1 MYYKKINKY
10 LKTPLLLLFSI
21 IFLTACE
28 SNSSFEN
35 TKWDSKTQD
44 FTKEKTLEDKIN
56 NKQKYI
62 VIQQYNYDQS
72 YNSKNSQNFIEESS
86 NYMFSKNYE
95 LKQQTIT
102 FSDIGNTK
110 YTILTFEY
118 KGD

>member
-10 LKTPLLLLFSI
+10 LKTLLLLLFSI

-28 SNSSFEN
+28 SNSSFKN
-35 TKWDSKTQD
+35 TELGSKTQD
-44 FTKEKTLEDKIN
+44 TTNETSLEDKIN
-56 NKQKYI
+56 KKQKYI

-72 YNSKNSQNFIEESS
+72 QNSKNSQNFIEESS
-86 NYMFSKNYE
+86 NYMSSKNYE
-95 LKQQTIT
+95 LKQQNIT

>member
-1 MYYKKINKY
+1 MLKQTKY
-10 LKTPLLLLFSI
+10 TVLLLTSILF
-21 IFLTACE
+21 LAACE
-28 SNSSFEN
+28 SNSSFKN
-35 TKWDSKTQD
+35 TESGLKTQD
-44 FTKEKTLEDKIN
+44 FTKENTLEDKIN

>member
-1 MYYKKINKY
+1 MLKKTKS
-10 LKTPLLLLFSI
+10 TLLLLASI
-21 IFLTACE
+21 LFLVACD
-28 SNSSFEN
+28 SNNSFEN
-35 TKWDSKTQD
+35 TKWDPKTQD

-72 YNSKNSQNFIEESS
+72 HNSKNSQNFIEDSS
-86 NYMFSKNYE
+86 NYMSSKNYE
-95 LKQQTIT
+95 LKQQNIT

-118 KGD
+118 KGE

>member
-1 MYYKKINKY
+1 MLKKTKS
-10 LKTPLLLLFSI
+10 TLLLLASI
-21 IFLTACE
+21 LFLVACD
-28 SNSSFEN
+28 SNNSFEN

-72 YNSKNSQNFIEESS
+72 HNSKNSQNFIEDSS
-86 NYMFSKNYE
+86 NYMSSKNYE
-95 LKQQTIT
+95 LKQQNIT

-118 KGD
+118 KGE

>member
-1 MYYKKINKY
+1 MY
-10 LKTPLLLLFSI
+10 KTIKSTLLFLASI
-21 IFLTACE
+21 LFLAACN
-28 SNSSFEN
+28 SNTTFEN
-35 TKWDSKTQD
+35 TNLNSKAQ
-44 FTKEKTLEDKIN
+44 EENKTLTLKDKIN

-72 YNSKNSQNFIEESS
+72 QNSKNNQNFIEESS
-86 NYMFSKNYE
+86 NYMSSKNYE
-95 LKQQTIT
+95 LKQQNIT